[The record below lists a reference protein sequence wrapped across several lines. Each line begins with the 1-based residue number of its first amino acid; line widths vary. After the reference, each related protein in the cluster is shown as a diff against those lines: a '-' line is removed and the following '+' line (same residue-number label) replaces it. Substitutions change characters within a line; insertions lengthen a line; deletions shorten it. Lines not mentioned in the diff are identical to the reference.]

1 MNKYLLLILAL
12 SFQLSF
18 AQRKPLGVGLPSFI
32 DGKKIPGV
40 VPVEG
45 DFIYM
50 AKTEVSN
57 FQYKEYL
64 FWLKKHNPE
73 MYPAALPDTT
83 AWRLSSIYNEPFV
96 NYYFQ
101 HPAYKDFPVVNVSQQ
116 QAADYCKWLHGQLKI
131 TLKLNQSNI
140 DSFIVRLPTEAEWIN
155 AARGGLPSSAIY
167 PWEGEDIRI
176 KKGKN
181 VEMLRLNCNLSSSH
195 PELNENNYNGFIT
208 TPVESYWPNGYGLY
222 NMAGNVNEW
231 LAEPGKSKGGS
242 WSLPPY
248 NARLD
253 VSSYYEGNTAAR
265 PDIGFRY
272 LIEVVSVKN
281 NFTPVKM
288 DKTYFKKQ
296 FVALPD
302 SLKSKSKWAC
312 KTEVSNAEYQT
323 FLNEVKDSA
332 FAIKSSNWSAYFKYG
347 YYQMYGVNNG
357 FGNYPVVNI
366 TYEAAVAYC
375 TWLTQKYNSINGR
388 TYKQVKFR
396 LPNNDEW
403 ELAASGGHKGFHFP
417 WGGPYLRNSVG
428 CYLANF
434 SPLEDRFLYR
444 KNSVLKYNYPDD
456 DITISRGIDGAI
468 IPSTVTSY
476 FPNDIGLFNCSGNV
490 SEMLNV
496 KYQAKGGSWFSGY
509 QTLLIRSNEIY
520 TSENPLTGFRVFM
533 EVVEK

>member
-1 MNKYLLLILAL
+1 
-12 SFQLSF
+12 
-18 AQRKPLGVGLPSFI
+18 
-32 DGKKIPGV
+32 
-40 VPVEG
+40 
-45 DFIYM
+45 
-50 AKTEVSN
+50 
-57 FQYKEYL
+57 
-64 FWLKKHNPE
+64 
-73 MYPAALPDTT
+73 
-83 AWRLSSIYNEPFV
+83 
-96 NYYFQ
+96 
-101 HPAYKDFPVVNVSQQ
+101 
-116 QAADYCKWLHGQLKI
+116 
-131 TLKLNQSNI
+131 
-140 DSFIVRLPTEAEWIN
+140 
-155 AARGGLPSSAIY
+155 
-167 PWEGEDIRI
+167 
-176 KKGKN
+176 
-181 VEMLRLNCNLSSSH
+181 
-195 PELNENNYNGFIT
+195 
-208 TPVESYWPNGYGLY
+208 
-222 NMAGNVNEW
+222 
-231 LAEPGKSKGGS
+231 
-242 WSLPPY
+242 
-248 NARLD
+248 
-253 VSSYYEGNTAAR
+253 
-265 PDIGFRY
+265 
-272 LIEVVSVKN
+272 
-281 NFTPVKM
+281 M

-332 FAIKSSNWSAYFKYG
+332 FAIKSSNWSAYFKYR

-357 FGNYPVVNI
+357 FSNYPVVNI

-375 TWLTQKYNSINGR
+375 NWLTQKYNSINGR

-444 KNSVLKYNYPDD
+444 KKSVLKYNYPDD

-490 SEMLNV
+490 SEMLNI

-533 EVVEK
+533 EVIEK